1 MPINFFDNTCKTNS
15 NKTQFGLCDN
25 PDPAKDPAFIDE
37 LDATK
42 WIAEVKNE
50 NETPIDFYA
59 IDNCIN
65 ILKPNG
71 DKESRCDGMLQYNN
85 TLTFVE
91 LKDRVSSGW
100 VKKGR
105 EQLTSTITHFSQNHN
120 VSQFQFSDCYVSNK
134 QRPLAVKSINTEV
147 QQFKN
152 ETAVLLGNKGL
163 LLKADRTITVK

>member
-1 MPINFFDNTCKTNS
+1 MPINFFDTTCKTNS
-15 NKTQFGLCDN
+15 NKSSFGLCDN

-37 LDATK
+37 IDITK

-50 NETPIDFYA
+50 EETTIDFYA
-59 IDNCIN
+59 IDNCVE

-71 DKESRCDGMLQYNN
+71 YKESRCDGLLHYNN

-91 LKDRVSSGW
+91 LKDRASSGW

-105 EQLTSTITHFSQNHN
+105 EQLIATITHFSQNTTLSN
-120 VSQFQFSDCYVSNK
+120 FQFSDCYVCNK

-152 ETAVLLGNKGL
+152 DTAILLGNKGL
-163 LLKADRTITVK
+163 LLKADRTIVI